1 LRNLHGMKVTIIKAV
16 NATGKI
22 WAEGSTPSVTR
33 ELYERLLKG
42 GYCLPLEGDEAP
54 APDPEPQAEEE
65 VKTPQPRPTRKSRKP
80 KN

>member
-1 LRNLHGMKVTIIKAV
+1 MRNLHGMKVTIIKAV

-33 ELYERLLKG
+33 ELYERLLRG
-42 GYCLPLEGDEAP
+42 GYCLPLDGDEAP
-54 APDPEPQAEEE
+54 VPDPEPKAEEVVE
-65 VKTPQPRPTRKSRKP
+65 EPRPRPTRKPRKP

>member
-42 GYCLPLEGDEAP
+42 GYCLPLNGDEAP
-54 APDPEPQAEEE
+54 AADPELKAEEVVDE
-65 VKTPQPRPTRKSRKP
+65 PRPRPTRKPRKP
-80 KN
+80 KK

>member
-1 LRNLHGMKVTIIKAV
+1 MKVTIIKAV

-33 ELYERLLKG
+33 ELYERLLRG
-42 GYCLPLEGDEAP
+42 GYCLPLDGDEAP
-54 APDPEPQAEEE
+54 EPDPEPKAEEAAE
-65 VKTPQPRPTRKSRKP
+65 EPQPRPTRKPRKP